1 MSCVLLFTFTASPP
15 GSHPPTATHT
25 STTKPLC
32 PTPLSNL
39 GSGRFETTP
48 PERQHLYQI
57 TNDFRCFLKFFKFHY
72 WPLERENASAILYHA
87 VYKDRS
93 GIRAK
98 ARPELFSGF
107 FCVPATAWTLLP
119 PTSTHLCSLF
129 THLPSYI
136 TCKPLWPAPLPYAPE
151 PTHARSYRPTKCECV
166 CEVRHTWAP
175 DTLRTAART
184 PPAARDGILSV
195 ERDGGT

>member
-1 MSCVLLFTFTASPP
+1 MRAWAAWSSRLIRLRIFATNANFNKTQSQPLDTPEPSRRHDGEHTPDPCELCSRSQLHRQVHTRQLA
-15 GSHPPTATHT
+15 TATHT
-25 STTKPLC
+25 STTSPC
-32 PTPLSNL
+32 AP
-39 GSGRFETTP
+39 
-48 PERQHLYQI
+48 HLYQI
-57 TNDFRCFLKFFKFHY
+57 TNDFRCFLKFHY

-87 VYKDRS
+87 VQGDRS

-151 PTHARSYRPTKCECV
+151 PTHARSYRPTKCV
-166 CEVRHTWAP
+166 
-175 DTLRTAART
+175 
-184 PPAARDGILSV
+184 
-195 ERDGGT
+195 